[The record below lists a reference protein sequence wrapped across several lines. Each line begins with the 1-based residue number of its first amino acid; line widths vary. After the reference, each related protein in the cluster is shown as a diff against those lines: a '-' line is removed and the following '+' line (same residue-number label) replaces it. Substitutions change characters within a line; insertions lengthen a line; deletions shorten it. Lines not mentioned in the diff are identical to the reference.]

1 MPFQSNVSVATTG
14 GSSRRNKTP
23 AVMLEEYLSSAPT
36 VTESISRGKTTKD
49 RMKKVH
55 RGLEKWQKDWNT
67 MGHAQ
72 NE

>member
-1 MPFQSNVSVATTG
+1 MPSHSNGSVATTG
-14 GSSRRNKTP
+14 SSRNKTP

-36 VTESISRGKTTKD
+36 VTESIARGKTTKD

-72 NE
+72 NGK